1 MVQDPVWKRI
11 FDEFCAMNEQLSKAI
26 IQNPL
31 EYRAVAMGAVELGY
45 RPHDLDVDVEQAAAF
60 CHRLMS

>member
-1 MVQDPVWKRI
+1 MQDPIWKRI
-11 FDEFCAMNEQLSKAI
+11 FDDFTAMNEQLSKAI

-31 EYRAVAMGAVELGY
+31 EYRSVAMAAVDLGS
-45 RPHDLDVDVEQAAAF
+45 RPHDLDLDVEQAAAF

>member
-1 MVQDPVWKRI
+1 MQDPLWKRI
-11 FDEFCAMNEQLSKAI
+11 FDEFTAMNGELSKAI

-31 EYRAVAMGAVELGY
+31 EYRSVAMAAVDLGS
-45 RPHDLDVDVEQAAAF
+45 RPHDLDLDVEHAVAF